1 MGGPVGV
8 KRNGVFAAVRSELAA
23 VQKQDTALGRT
34 ALVLGQRLD
43 DPETP
48 ATAVAAMAKELRAA
62 LDALGGDTVRIEDP
76 LAKLRRER
84 EQRRKSA

>member
-1 MGGPVGV
+1 MGV
-8 KRNGVFAAVRSELAA
+8 KRNGVLAAVRSELTAA
-23 VQKQDTALGRT
+23 GKQDTSLGRT

-62 LDALGGDTVRIEDP
+62 LGDLGAEAGKVESP
-76 LAKLRRER
+76 LEKLRRER
-84 EQRRKSA
+84 AAQGKRNGLI

>member
-1 MGGPVGV
+1 MGV
-8 KRNGVFAAVRSELAA
+8 KRNGVFAAVKAELTK
-23 VQKQDTALGRT
+23 VSKQDSALGRT

-62 LDALGGDTVRIEDP
+62 IDVLGADTPKVMDP
-76 LAKLRRER
+76 VDELRRRR
-84 EQRRKSA
+84 EVRQKGSA

>member
-1 MGGPVGV
+1 MGV
-8 KRNGVFAAVRSELAA
+8 KRNGVFSAVRAELAKVA
-23 VQKQDTALGRT
+23 KQDSALGRT

-62 LDALGGDTVRIEDP
+62 LDALGADTPKAMSPVDE
-76 LAKLRRER
+76 LRRRREER
-84 EQRRKSA
+84 QKGSA

>member
-1 MGGPVGV
+1 MAM
-8 KRNGVFAAVRSELAA
+8 KRKGVFAAVNAELTAIG
-23 VQKQDTALGRT
+23 KQDSALGRT

-62 LDALGGDTVRIEDP
+62 LDSLGGDKSKVEDP
-76 LAKLRRER
+76 LAEA
-84 EQRRKSA
+84 RRKREERLRKAGA